1 MNERLAH
8 RLLAA
13 ADIVAVPS
21 RFEPCGL
28 TQLYGM
34 RYGAVPVVRA
44 IGGLADTVIDAHPSS
59 LSLGVANGFVF
70 ERASRRRLNVA
81 LQRAILAMD
90 NEAMWKQVVETGMAR
105 ESGWDHV
112 SQKYEEAYEDAIRR
126 RVKRE

>member
-1 MNERLAH
+1 RLF
-8 RLLAA
+8 AA

-34 RYGAVPVVRA
+34 RYGAVPVVRS

-59 LSLGVANGFVF
+59 LSLGLANGFVF
-70 ERASRRRLNVA
+70 ERPSPGALNVA
-81 LQRAILAMD
+81 MQRAILAMD
-90 NEAMWKQVVETGMAR
+90 NEPMWKQVVDRAMAR

-112 SQKYEEAYEDAIRR
+112 SQAYETAYEDAVRR
-126 RVKRE
+126 KSKKAYS

>member
-1 MNERLAH
+1 
-8 RLLAA
+8 
-13 ADIVAVPS
+13 
-21 RFEPCGL
+21 
-28 TQLYGM
+28 M

-70 ERASRRRLNVA
+70 ERASPGALNVA

-90 NEAMWKQVVETGMAR
+90 NSAMWKQVVETGMAR

-112 SQKYEEAYEDAIRR
+112 ALAYEAAYEDAIQRR
-126 RVKRE
+126 GRG